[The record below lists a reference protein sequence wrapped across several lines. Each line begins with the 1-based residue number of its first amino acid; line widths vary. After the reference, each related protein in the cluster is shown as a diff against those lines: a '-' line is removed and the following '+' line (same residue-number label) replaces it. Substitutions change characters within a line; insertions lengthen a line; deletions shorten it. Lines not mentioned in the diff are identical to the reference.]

1 MSGVEVQVSRRPTS
15 QPQEVRKIRRIAEKL
30 ESEYGPRVFEK
41 KSDPL
46 SQLVMTILSQNTTDA
61 NSLRAFRSLRER
73 FPTWP
78 QVHRAGVQE
87 VADAIWSGGLAQMK
101 ARRIKDIL
109 AHICRK
115 YPHCDLSFL
124 SSWPTERIKTFLAGF
139 TGVGEKTIACVLL
152 FALHRPVMPVDTHVL
167 RVSKRLGLI
176 PLKAGA
182 EKAHHL
188 LQVIVPQNLVYS
200 LHLHLIEHGRAT
212 CKSRNPHCNRCPLQR
227 ECLVYPAFRVENR

>member
-1 MSGVEVQVSRRPTS
+1 MSGVEVQSSRRPVS
-15 QPQEVRKIRRIAEKL
+15 QSQEVRKIRRVARKL

-41 KSDPL
+41 KSGPL
-46 SQLVMTILSQNTTDA
+46 SQLIMTVLSQNTTDA
-61 NSLRAFRSLRER
+61 NSLRAFWSLRER

-87 VADAIWSGGLAQMK
+87 VADAIWSGGLAQIK
-101 ARRIKDIL
+101 AQRIKEIL
-109 AHICRK
+109 AQICRK
-115 YPHCDLSFL
+115 YPQCDLSFL
-124 SSWPTERIKTFLAGF
+124 SSWSTERIKTFLAGF

-188 LQVIVPQNLVYS
+188 LQAMVPQDLVYA
-200 LHLHLIEHGRAT
+200 LHLNLIEHGRTT
-212 CKSRNPHCNRCPLQR
+212 CKARNPNCDQCSLQS
-227 ECLVYPAFRVENR
+227 ECLAYPAFRAENR